1 MITGVGLGGGM
12 RVQAEVASPVYPWL
26 QLQMGLWFLTEH
38 WAFLP
43 QVPGQGSLHFFWIQ
57 ARWLGHSVLMR
68 HSGLQP
74 TYGSPMWS
82 GIQRQDPALSR
93 ALHSAL
99 APQGEGLQGSMISGL
114 VMISGRRE
122 QPEKGS
128 PL

>member
-43 QVPGQGSLHFFWIQ
+43 QVPGHGSLHFFCMQ

-74 TYGSPMWS
+74 T
-82 GIQRQDPALSR
+82 
-93 ALHSAL
+93 
-99 APQGEGLQGSMISGL
+99 
-114 VMISGRRE
+114 
-122 QPEKGS
+122 
-128 PL
+128 